1 MIPIAAFEELR
12 LAPSTVAY
20 GAAVD
25 PDEVADELYA
35 LPPDQFTAA
44 RNARAQ
50 AAKAAG
56 DKETA
61 ARIAG
66 LRKPTVLAWLVN
78 MLVRELPD
86 EIGAFLDLGDALREA
101 TATLS
106 GPELRQ
112 LSGQRHRLVQAL
124 VRQAR
129 ELARQ
134 AGHRTTEDVARGLEE
149 TLAAALTDPAV
160 AEQLRAGR
168 LTSGLTSTGFPA
180 PTSGSV
186 RARPAVPPS
195 GAVRSQKPSAADAPP
210 AQPSGAE
217 LRRQQ
222 AMVRLERDLREAE
235 KRVEQA
241 EQAQA
246 ETAEAFEECQ
256 RALAEAEMAVADLRA
271 ELDRAERARNQVKRD
286 SQRAQA
292 ADAKAAIEVERA
304 GRRVTDL
311 LARIE
316 AL

>member
-1 MIPIAAFEELR
+1 
-12 LAPSTVAY
+12 
-20 GAAVD
+20 VD
-25 PDEVADELYA
+25 PDEVAGELYA
-35 LPPDQFTAA
+35 LPPEQFTAA

-56 DKETA
+56 DKEAA

-78 MLVRELPD
+78 LLVRELPD
-86 EIGAFLDLGDALREA
+86 EVGAFLDLGDALREA

-129 ELARQ
+129 DLARQ
-134 AGHRTTEDVARGLEE
+134 AGYRTTEDVARGLEE

-168 LTSGLTSTGFPA
+168 LTSGLTATGFPA
-180 PTSGSV
+180 PSGSV
-186 RARPAVPPS
+186 RARPPVS
-195 GAVRSQKPSAADAPP
+195 SSSAVRSQKPSAADAPP

-217 LRRQQ
+217 RRRQQ

-235 KRVEQA
+235 RRLEQA

-246 ETAEAFEECQ
+246 VTAEAFEESE
-256 RALAEAEMAVADLRA
+256 RTLAEAEMAVADLRA
-271 ELDRAERARNQVKRD
+271 ELDRAEQARDQVKRD

-292 ADAKAAIEVERA
+292 ADAKATVEVERA
-304 GRRVTDL
+304 GQRVADL